1 MFENLDSIL
10 FFTSIPICVLGFGGN
25 VLVIRIVHKTPS
37 MHTTTNYLLLN
48 LAVADVIT
56 VLLWPLFSSYSYVN
70 GYFSSGVGNF
80 ICKFTAFT
88 EMSIMASSF
97 TLTVLAVE
105 RYHAL
110 LKPLRQMLRLT
121 DDNIKQAIALIW
133 LSSFL
138 VCLPEFFLREWKESL
153 STCAGPWTI
162 HMNTGSGAYFF
173 INSLF
178 SAYFPLAVMIY
189 CYGSLIRGLYFTNAI
204 CSESVANA
212 ERNTEKKKLVITF
225 ILATAAFFVCF
236 VPAVVFFTV
245 LVLKPAED
253 EEAGVK
259 LNFDLYVL
267 FDFLFLLSLCF
278 NPVLYAFRS
287 SNFQAGFKKIIFS
300 LRPTPQNNNVELE

>member
-1 MFENLDSIL
+1 MVDNLDSIL

-56 VLLWPLFSSYSYVN
+56 VLLWPLFSSYSYAN
-70 GYFSSGVGNF
+70 RYFSHGVGNF

-110 LKPLRQMLRLT
+110 LKPLRRKLRLT
-121 DDNIKQAIALIW
+121 EDNIKQAIALIW
-133 LSSFL
+133 LLSFL
-138 VCLPEFFLREWKESL
+138 VCLPDFFLREWREPF
-153 STCAGPWTI
+153 STCVGPWTM
-162 HMNTGSGAYFF
+162 HMNTESRVYFF

-178 SAYFPLAVMIY
+178 SAYFPLVVMTY

-204 CSESVANA
+204 CSESVTNG
-212 ERNTEKKKLVITF
+212 ESNTSEKKKLVITF
-225 ILATAAFFVCF
+225 IWATAGFFVCF
-236 VPAVVFFTV
+236 APGVVFFTV
-245 LVLKPAED
+245 LVLIPAE
-253 EEAGVK
+253 EADLK
-259 LNFDLYVL
+259 LNFDLSVL
-267 FDFLFLLSLCF
+267 LAFLFLFSVCF

-287 SNFQAGFKKIIFS
+287 SNFQAGFKRIIFS
-300 LRPTPQNNNVELE
+300 SRCTPQNNDAELE